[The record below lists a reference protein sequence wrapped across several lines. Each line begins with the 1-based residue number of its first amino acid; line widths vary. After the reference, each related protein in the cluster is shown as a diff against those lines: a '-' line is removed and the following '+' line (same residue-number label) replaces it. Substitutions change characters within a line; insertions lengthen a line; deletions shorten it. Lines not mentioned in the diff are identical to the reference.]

1 MLGKI
6 NRKESLIDKELQN
19 SNYNRRH
26 NTNGVRYSLVIR
38 NVENVKYSGGFS
50 STVEDIQ
57 DCGGYSVL
65 GRIFS
70 TLKGNQKHYR
80 FIRNSGADNLIN
92 P

>member
-6 NRKESLIDKELQN
+6 NRKQSLIDKELQN

-38 NVENVKYSGGFS
+38 NVKNVKYSGGLS
-50 STVEDIQ
+50 STVENIQ
-57 DCGGYSVL
+57 SL

-70 TLKGNQKHYR
+70 TLEGNQKHYR